1 MRRQRWRQ
9 VTPRMKWALSGLLL
23 VNLVFAAWALS
34 QGSTQISDGA
44 SSVTDGNIIAGGIG
58 LTLLGVIALA
68 FLPFPPG
75 PVARAQALTLGAQ
88 VLHAGGH
95 LFRLYY
101 TLNWEV
107 GPIMV
112 GYDDVLHV
120 FLPMA
125 VGLVFLDFARSR
137 KFLFTTRLGATRVSI
152 LIVIAAIAVAGFWEI
167 FEFVTD
173 QILGTREQDNL
184 PDTMVDM
191 IDGLVGGIL
200 AAVYGYRSLNNEQRV
215 RAQSGPRSDELLD

>member
-9 VTPRMKWALSGLLL
+9 VTPRMKWVLSGLLL
-23 VNLVFAAWALS
+23 ANLLFAAWALS
-34 QGSTQISDGA
+34 RGRESISDGA
-44 SSVTDGNIIAGGIG
+44 ATVTDGYIITGGIG

-68 FLPFPPG
+68 FLPMPPG

-88 VLHAGGH
+88 ALHAGGH
-95 LFRLYY
+95 LFGFYY
-101 TLNWEV
+101 MFNEPV
-107 GPIMV
+107 GNVMI
-112 GYDDVLHV
+112 GYDDLLHV

-137 KFLFTTRLGATRVSI
+137 RFLFTTRLGPTRVSI
-152 LIVIAAIAVAGFWEI
+152 LVVIVAVAVAGFWEI
-167 FEFVTD
+167 FEFTTD

-191 IDGLVGGIL
+191 IDGLLGGLVAGFWARRVLRHEREVKAL
-200 AAVYGYRSLNNEQRV
+200 A
-215 RAQSGPRSDELLD
+215 GPRSDELLD